1 MITVP
6 ISDGSGTLD
15 RYSEFSSPAGV
26 HRTVDVWCPP
36 GYAEAVDM
44 RYPVLY
50 MHDGQNVFD
59 PALAYGGVDWGVDEA
74 MLRLIRE
81 DRVTG
86 AIIVGV
92 WNSSQRWQD
101 YMPQKSLESTEGE
114 PLLPKFTANSG
125 GAPVSDRYLAF
136 LVDELKPMIDTTYRT
151 LPEKQN
157 TFVMGSSM
165 GGLISLYAVEQ
176 YPHVFGGAGCV
187 STHWPAGENMLVDY
201 MGSHLPKPGAH
212 KLYFDYGTA
221 SLDELYEPFQQRMD
235 AHLRAAGYTQGK
247 DWITRKFEGAEHN
260 EAAWRVRVEIPL
272 RFLLGSEKP
281 SEWNSPAESTK
292 APQGLRS
299 RTAESDGE

>member
-1 MITVP
+1 
-6 ISDGSGTLD
+6 
-15 RYSEFSSPAGV
+15 
-26 HRTVDVWCPP
+26 
-36 GYAEAVDM
+36 M

-101 YMPQKSLESTEGE
+101 YMPQKSLELTEGE

-125 GAPVSDRYLAF
+125 GTPVSDRYLAF

-201 MGSHLPKPGAH
+201 MGGHLPKPGVH

-221 SLDELYEPFQQRMD
+221 TLDELYEPFQQRMD

-292 APQGLRS
+292 APQGLRK
-299 RTAESDGE
+299 SDSE